1 LNSLRSRIILGSALV
16 ALVPL
21 AIAMIVLSAR
31 IQATV
36 RGQAAERLGA
46 ALGRMEAQLRSDGE
60 RTAGKLE
67 ILARDPSLK
76 RLYLVQP
83 LGVRD
88 LSDYL
93 AEKRFLLALDF
104 LEVADSSGA
113 LVADGVSA
121 AAAQASPA
129 SWRPGGASE
138 RGAAGVAVVHVE
150 GAPALALAAWAP
162 IRYQSAI
169 VGRLRGGVL
178 MDSAFLARL
187 KETSGVDLA
196 LRDANGALVA
206 ATLEGVN
213 GRGLPAPGAVA
224 PVRVAGRSYWSRG
237 FALEPGPGSG
247 PAASV
252 LGLVSTAA
260 ADQTIAAL
268 RLASG
273 VLALLG
279 LAIAV
284 VLGWVWSLQ
293 VTRPVER
300 LARFSERIAQ
310 GHWDEPIV
318 LRSVRELQP
327 LVSALDRMRANLVSY
342 RDRLVAS
349 ERQAAWSQMARLV
362 AHEIKNPLTPI
373 AVSVADLK
381 RSFER
386 DRADFPEILDQAA
399 RTITEQVESL
409 KRILQEFSDFA
420 RLPDARFAP
429 CRLSGLWSDLAT
441 LYGREIAA
449 GRLGLAEPAADPEF
463 SADPGQLRQALV
475 NLIKNGLEAVEA
487 EAVGR
492 VEVSARVEDGALEI
506 SVTDTGPALSAEQR
520 ARLFTPDF
528 TTKLHGSGLGLTI
541 VERIVREHRGTIA
554 VEAGAGRGTRFRVR
568 IPRTQEA

>member
-1 LNSLRSRIILGSALV
+1 MDPAG
-16 ALVPL
+16 
-21 AIAMIVLSAR
+21 AR
-31 IQATV
+31 
-36 RGQAAERLGA
+36 
-46 ALGRMEAQLRSDGE
+46 
-60 RTAGKLE
+60 
-67 ILARDPSLK
+67 
-76 RLYLVQP
+76 
-83 LGVRD
+83 
-88 LSDYL
+88 
-93 AEKRFLLALDF
+93 
-104 LEVADSSGA
+104 
-113 LVADGVSA
+113 
-121 AAAQASPA
+121 
-129 SWRPGGASE
+129 E
-138 RGAAGVAVVHVE
+138 RGAAGVAVERVAGV
-150 GAPALALAAWAP
+150 PALALAAWAP
-162 IRYQSAI
+162 IRYQGA
-169 VGRLRGGVL
+169 VAARLRGGVL
-178 MDSAFLARL
+178 MDRAFLVRL
-187 KETSGVDLA
+187 EQTSGVSLA
-196 LRDANGALVA
+196 LRDSTGALVA
-206 ATLEGVN
+206 TTLDGLPA
-213 GRGLPAPGAVA
+213 RGLPPPGTVT
-224 PVRVAGRSYWSRG
+224 PVRVGGHAYWSRG

-268 RLASG
+268 RLAAG

-284 VLGWVWSLQ
+284 ALGWAWSLQ

-310 GHWDEPIV
+310 GHWDEPIA
-318 LRSVRELQP
+318 LRSVPELQT
-327 LVSALDRMRANLVSY
+327 LASALDRMRTDLVSY

-399 RTITEQVESL
+399 RTITGEVESL

-420 RLPDARFAP
+420 RLPGPRFAP
-429 CRLSGLWSDLAT
+429 CRLAGLWSDLAT

-449 GRLGLAEPAADPEF
+449 GRLGLAEPAADFEF
-463 SADPGQLRQALV
+463 SADPDQLRQALV

-487 EAVGR
+487 DAGGR
-492 VEVSARVEDGALEI
+492 VEVSARLEDGTLELA
-506 SVTDTGPALSAEQR
+506 VTDTGPALSTEQR

-528 TTKLHGSGLGLTI
+528 TTKPHGTGLGLTI
-541 VERIVREHRGTIA
+541 VERIVREHRGTIVA
-554 VEAGAGRGTRFRVR
+554 EAGAGRGTRFRVR